1 MNVRRAQALARRA
14 RRLAE
19 VKRQAAMAKSLEE
32 LAREA
37 VRLQLEHRSPPKAQ
51 ALLKVLSKNTSDKP
65 KQQASPKIQH
75 GKPSPNPLFRHISP
89 EELEKLGVPTGP
101 ALIISPSHKK

>member
-1 MNVRRAQALARRA
+1 
-14 RRLAE
+14 
-19 VKRQAAMAKSLEE
+19 MAKSLEE

-37 VRLQLEHRSPPKAQ
+37 VRLQLAHRSPPKTRG
-51 ALLKVLSKNTSDKP
+51 LLKALSKNTSDKP

-89 EELEKLGVPTGP
+89 EELERLGVPTGP
-101 ALIISPSHKK
+101 ALIISPPTSRKK